1 VSAEFIVPV
10 ELGERRY
17 EIAIGEGVLDSLPKR
32 LPRWLATRNLSAPSL
47 VWILTDSHTTAFG
60 DRATELLSS
69 CGLRTA
75 KMSVPAG
82 ETSKSFDCFRECL
95 DNLIAN
101 QADRATVVVAVGG
114 GVIGDLGGFVAAAY
128 ARGLPFVQIPTTLL
142 ADVDSSVG
150 GKTGINHPLA
160 KNMIGAFH
168 QPLGVLIDTALLGTL
183 PDREYRSG
191 LAEVVKYGVIADAEF
206 FTELERSP
214 EQLLAREP
222 ERMAAVIARSC
233 ELKAR
238 VVEQDEHERTG
249 LRAILNYGHT
259 FAHVFEALSGY
270 GELLHGEA
278 VSIGMDCA
286 ARLAES
292 VGRVDR
298 QFVERQATLLGKL
311 GLPVTWPQ
319 GVDVPTSTLIDRMR
333 LDKKSVG
340 GKLRFILPTRMG
352 HVETV
357 RDVPEAAVDK
367 VLLDLQ
373 DRSRA

>member
-1 VSAEFIVPV
+1 MSAEFIVPV

-47 VWILTDSHTTAFG
+47 VWILTDSNTTAFG
-60 DRATELLSS
+60 DRAIELLSS
-69 CGLRTA
+69 CGLRTT

-82 ETSKSFDCFRECL
+82 EPSKSFDCFRECL
-95 DNLIAN
+95 DDLIAN

-114 GVIGDLGGFVAAAY
+114 GVIGDLGGFVAATY

-168 QPLGVLIDTALLGTL
+168 QPLGVLIDTALLSTL

-206 FTELERSP
+206 FAELERSP

-222 ERMAAVIARSC
+222 ERLAAVIARSC

-298 QFVERQATLLGKL
+298 QFVERQATLLAKL

-319 GVDVPTSTLIDRMR
+319 GIDIPTGTLIDRMR

-357 RDVPEAAVDK
+357 RDVPEAAVDN
-367 VLLDLQ
+367 VLHDLQ
-373 DRSRA
+373 ERSRA